1 MLSAM
6 TPYRV
11 AVLGLGTV
19 GREVTRLL
27 IERSAELGQ
36 RAGGRALELV
46 GVSVRDPRRLE
57 GLQLPAGAVVVADP
71 ASLVDNDHVDVVVEV
86 MGGVDPA
93 ADLVTA
99 ALENGKAVVTANKA
113 LLARHGAALERLS
126 RDKEAPLRFE
136 ASVMGPTPVL
146 SVLAEDLVA
155 MQVERIRGVV
165 NGTTNWILDAVEH
178 EGMTADEALAKA
190 QSFGYT
196 EADPT
201 LDTEGH
207 DAAQKL
213 VVLARLAFGRWID
226 ESSVQRTATEPPG
239 KGGAGISRVTAEE
252 VEAAADRDER
262 IRLVGTLARHDDGT
276 IEAMVVPRAL
286 AVDDPLAQAR
296 GITNVIEIEGRP
308 QGRVVITGPGAGG
321 PATAAGVVADL
332 VRLARGSGSTW
343 AGLPPAQDAG

>member
-1 MLSAM
+1 MLSDM

-11 AVLGLGTV
+11 ALLGLGTV
-19 GREVTRLL
+19 GGEVARLL
-27 IERSAELGQ
+27 LERSSDLAE
-36 RAGGRALELV
+36 RAGGRRLELV
-46 GVSVRDPRRLE
+46 AVSVRDHRRLD
-57 GLQLPAGAVVVADP
+57 GIQLPAGALAAADP
-71 ASLVDNDHVDVVVEV
+71 SSLVDNDHVDAVVEV

-113 LLARHGAALERLS
+113 LLARHGARLERLS
-126 RDKEAPLRFE
+126 RQNGAPLRFE

-165 NGTTNWILDAVEH
+165 NGTTNWILDAIEH
-178 EGMTADEALAKA
+178 EGMTADEALGQA

-226 ESSVQRTATEPPG
+226 EASVETMATEPPG
-239 KGGAGISRVTAEE
+239 AGGAGISRVTAEE
-252 VEAAADRDER
+252 VHAASDRDER
-262 IRLVGTLARHDDGT
+262 IRLVGTVTRRDDGS
-276 IEAMVVPRAL
+276 IEAAVVPRAL
-286 AVDDPLAQAR
+286 SGDDPLAQAR
-296 GITNVIEIEGRP
+296 GIVNVIEIEGPP

-332 VRLARGSGSTW
+332 VRLARGAGSTW
-343 AGLPPAQDAG
+343 AGLPPAEEA